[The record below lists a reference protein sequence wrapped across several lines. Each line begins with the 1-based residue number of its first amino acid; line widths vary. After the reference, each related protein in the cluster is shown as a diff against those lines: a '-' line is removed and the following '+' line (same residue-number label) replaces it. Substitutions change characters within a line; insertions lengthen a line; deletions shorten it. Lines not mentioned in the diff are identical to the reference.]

1 MFSSFT
7 FAGMKAS
14 LDNEETGPNRNS
26 ADFRIKKAQ
35 YSTLIRKFKDVMEEY
50 NNVQE
55 KYREK
60 NKERIQKQLQYG
72 EMRIDV

>member
-1 MFSSFT
+1 MHTLSLNKYYFSHVHS
-7 FAGMKAS
+7 
-14 LDNEETGPNRNS
+14 
-26 ADFRIKKAQ
+26 Q

-72 EMRIDV
+72 ELANSYVARKIVVSFLMDHK